1 MAREKVELT
10 IPTLI
15 ILLSLI
21 TGTLIYFI
29 PRPIITQIYENY
41 AENYQVIEVNPRVFI
56 YLDTNSSITIRRNEP
71 IQIELIRGG
80 ASFDIEEAKSKIL
93 DQLEIIIGDARITN
107 KGTRFNIKIYDKRS
121 EITITDGQIELHL
134 PSQKYL
140 IDSGRKIEIDNNQI
154 ITDNIINRTE
164 VPPWLK

>member
-1 MAREKVELT
+1 MVREKVELT
-10 IPTLI
+10 IPTLV

-21 TGTLIYFI
+21 TGVLIYFV

-41 AENYQVIEVNPRVFI
+41 SESYQVIEVNPRVFI
-56 YLDTNSSITIRRNEP
+56 YLDMDSLITIRRNEP
-71 IQIELIRGG
+71 IQIELIRGE
-80 ASFDIEEAKSKIL
+80 ASFDIREAQSRIS

-107 KGTRFNIKIYDKRS
+107 KGTRFNIRIHNKHS
-121 EITITDGQIELHL
+121 EIAITDGQIELHL

-140 IDSGRKIEIDNNQI
+140 IGSGRKVEFNNNQI

-164 VPPWLK
+164 VSPWLQ